1 MDETENLI
9 YKAFNLGVIAR
20 QEKQFANVKSAS
32 NYFYDV
38 IFSDLSRQYK
48 DYIDDVHII
57 SYADYLTS
65 IAILGYILPHICAY
79 DEDFKNRL
87 MDLILVKIRR
97 PKEVSEFEELQ
108 KQKRSVVKEKTAS
121 IEAY

>member
-9 YKAFNLGVIAR
+9 YTAFNLGVVAR
-20 QEKQFANVKSAS
+20 QEKQFVNVKSAS

-38 IFSDLSRQYK
+38 IFADLSRQYK
-48 DYIDDVHII
+48 GFIDDILII

-65 IAILGYILPHICAY
+65 IAILGYILPHICTY
-79 DEDFKNRL
+79 DEDFKSRL

-108 KQKRSVVKEKTAS
+108 RQKRSAIKEKPAS
-121 IEAY
+121 IEVY